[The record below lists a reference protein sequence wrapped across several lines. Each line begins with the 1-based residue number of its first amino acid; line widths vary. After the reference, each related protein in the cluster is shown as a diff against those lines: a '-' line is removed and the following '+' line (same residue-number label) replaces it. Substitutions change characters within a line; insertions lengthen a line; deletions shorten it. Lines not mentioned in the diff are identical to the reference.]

1 MSTKKRQR
9 LPSGRKSTH
18 AMKTRSRR
26 PQDEN
31 HDENQED
38 ENQEQVIQDE
48 KPMGIP
54 PQPEEKVE
62 GVKMVW
68 MGTTISDDDI
78 SAAEEFFLDRF
89 GVRMKYQ
96 GTIVTLPGGPLQSGA
111 LQGDG
116 GRHDAV
122 FRLHAEDV
130 PSFATQR
137 FLMGNDCPRWWHD
150 YLANNAGIF
159 FFPLVA

>member
-78 SAAEEFFLDRF
+78 ADCEQFFLDRF
-89 GVRMKYQ
+89 GVRMKYL
-96 GTIVTLPGGPLQSGA
+96 GTITTLP
-111 LQGDG
+111 G

-122 FRLHAEDV
+122 FRLHREDV

-137 FLMGNDCPRWWHD
+137 FLMGNDCPRWWDD
-150 YLANNAGIF
+150 YLANNSGI
-159 FFPLVA
+159 VSAEDVQKYT